1 MKPPVIIICRC
12 AHITTSMAERRKH
25 LTSKKHMTYQ
35 KELERSAHQ
44 LLPFNHPSYNSTI
57 ENVGKEVEN

>member
-35 KELERSAHQ
+35 KELERNA
-44 LLPFNHPSYNSTI
+44 LVICPI
-57 ENVGKEVEN
+57 IREVKRGEATPP

>member
-1 MKPPVIIICRC
+1 MKQPVIIICRC

-35 KELERSAHQ
+35 KELERSARLQ
-44 LLPFNHPSYNSTI
+44 LPFNHPNYNSTI
-57 ENVGKEVEN
+57 EKQKE